1 MKKESDYFS
10 FRRRK
15 LPKPGLTMKLFILF
29 SLVCVFNTQAIDMKA
44 QQAEIQLNLKN
55 TPLTEVLKKIQQQS
69 GYNILYSNELIKNAK
84 PVNVTIQSKDIREV
98 MNTCL
103 SGNALAYEIE
113 NGTILI
119 KAQPAIPQSPSTQ
132 KIRGAVIETKTG
144 MPLPGVTVVA
154 EIEGKPLTGTATD
167 ADGHFEITLPSNIGE
182 LTSTCVGYKTIK
194 AKIETDK
201 EMTIRMFEEV
211 KAMDEVVVTGYF
223 TKAKSSYTGA
233 AKTVSGDE
241 LKTISSTNI
250 VTALAALTPGLEIV
264 ERSEFGSNPNKVPEL
279 LLRGMG
285 SFNNSNV
292 QVNQPTII
300 LDGIEISMQDL
311 YDLDMN
317 EIESIT
323 VLKDASATALY
334 GSRAA
339 NGVIVIER
347 KKLTVGNMRVSYNFT
362 GNVQFPYLKD
372 YNVLNA
378 RQKLEYER
386 LAGLYTADKQTD
398 QWGDPLPA
406 KEQWRLDSLYN
417 TRLQDVNRGVNSDW
431 LSQPARVAFSHDH
444 SLRLYGGASNIR
456 YELNGR
462 FNNVQ
467 GVMKE
472 DYRRR
477 YNLGFQL
484 QYHIQDKLTLS
495 NRTSYTEVNTKNT
508 PYGSFSQYT
517 LMNPYDRMYDTYG
530 NPNTALSW
538 DQNNPLYEAK
548 SGNRATSK
556 EKTFYN
562 NTDIRWE
569 INDLFRLNATFN
581 ITVTDGSGETFLS
594 PNSQV
599 FKNETDNSKKGSLAL
614 SSQSGSSYSG
624 TFVGAFNKTTE
635 KNSLIS
641 VNAGLEVR
649 HEHSETSSIET
660 LGYFDNE
667 LDFIGQGAGY
677 PTTKQPSGTQTLSSE
692 IGGFI
697 NGTYMYNNRYYADFV
712 YRLTGSSKF
721 GANNRYGQFW
731 SGGVGW
737 NLHNERLFQSD
748 KIDLLKLR
756 ASAGYTGK
764 VNFESFQAMT
774 IYKYSG
780 DLEYR
785 NGIGATP
792 ITIGNDDLKWEREL
806 SYNVGTDI
814 SLFGRRLNLTFD
826 AYLKKTTDLLLDES
840 KAPSTGITTGKENI
854 GEMTNK
860 GIEIQIDGYLL
871 QRPDLYWQLS
881 FNGYTNKNKIDKIS
895 TALKEQN
902 AANNSSGSVTPL
914 GQYEE
919 GESITALKVVRSA
932 GIDPATGQ
940 EVFYK
945 LNGERT
951 FEYDPDDKVIVGD
964 TEPKFRGNVST
975 NFYYKGFSVY
985 ILGTFKCGGYLYNST
1000 RASKIEG
1007 TDAKYNVDE
1016 RAFNERWKNPGDIAL
1031 YKNIAITGTTPKHTD
1046 RFVEKENVFTLTTFN
1061 LGYEFNQNICSRLH
1075 VRNLKLGVNFT
1086 DLFRISTVK
1095 IERGTDYLY
1104 SNGFEFTLSTT
1115 F

>member
-1 MKKESDYFS
+1 
-10 FRRRK
+10 
-15 LPKPGLTMKLFILF
+15 MKLFIFF
-29 SLVCVFNTQAIDMKA
+29 SLMCVLNTQAIVTNA
-44 QQAEIQLNLKN
+44 QQTGVQLNLKN
-55 TPLTEVLKKIQQQS
+55 KPLTEVLKIIQQQS
-69 GYNILYSNELIKNAK
+69 GYKFLYSNELLRNTK
-84 PVNVTIQSKDIREV
+84 PIDISIQSKNIEEV
-98 MNTCL
+98 MKACLESNTL
-103 SGNALAYEIE
+103 DYEID
-113 NGTILI
+113 NGTIII
-119 KAQPAIPQSPSTQ
+119 KPQAATPQTQ
-132 KIRGAVIETKTG
+132 KNQKIEGTVIDIKSG
-144 MPLPGVTVVA
+144 QPLPGVSVIA
-154 EIEGKPLTGTATD
+154 KRSGEALTGVATD
-167 ADGHFEITLPSNIGE
+167 EKGYFQIIIPADIQE
-182 LTSTCVGYKTIK
+182 LSFTSVGYKTSTE
-194 AKIETDK
+194 KIIPGK
-201 EMTIRMFEEV
+201 EMTVRMSEDV

-241 LKTISSTNI
+241 LKTISSTN
-250 VTALAALTPGLEIV
+250 VLTALAALTPGLEIV

-372 YNVLNA
+372 YNVLDA
-378 RQKLEYER
+378 GQKLEFER
-386 LAGLYTADKQTD
+386 LAGLYKAEGQKDEYNQD
-398 QWGDPLPA
+398 FPSS
-406 KEQWRLDSLYN
+406 EQWRLDSLYN
-417 TRLQDVNRGVNSDW
+417 TRLMEVNRGVNSDW
-431 LSQPARVAFSHDH
+431 LSQPARTAFSHDH

-484 QYHIQDKLTLS
+484 QYHIQDKLTLA
-495 NRTSYTEVNTKNT
+495 NRTSYTEINKKDS
-508 PYGSFSQYT
+508 PYGSFSKYT
-517 LMNPYDRMYDTYG
+517 LMNPYDRMYDEYG
-530 NPNTALSW
+530 KPNTQLSW
-538 DQNNPLYEAK
+538 NQNNPLYEAEL
-548 SGNRATSK
+548 GNRTTAK

-562 NTDIRWE
+562 NTDIRWD
-569 INDLFRLNATFN
+569 INKLFRLNATFN

-594 PNSQV
+594 PDSQT
-599 FKNETDNSKKGSLAL
+599 FKDEKDNAKKGSMTLTGA
-614 SSQSGSSYSG
+614 SGSSYAG
-624 TFVGAFNKTTE
+624 TLVGAFNKTTE
-635 KNSLIS
+635 DNSLIS
-641 VNAGLEVR
+641 VNAGVEIR
-649 HEHSETSSIET
+649 REHSETSSMKS
-660 LGYFDNE
+660 LGFYNNE

-677 PTTKQPSGTQTLSSE
+677 PTTEGPGGTQTLSSE
-692 IGGFI
+692 VGGFV
-697 NGTYMYNNRYYADFV
+697 NGNYMYKNRYYADFV

-721 GANNRYGQFW
+721 GSNNRYGHFW
-731 SGGVGW
+731 SGGIGW
-737 NLHNERLFQSD
+737 NLNNESFLQSD
-748 KIDLLKLR
+748 KIDLLKIR
-756 ASAGYTGK
+756 ASSGYTGK
-764 VNFESFQAMT
+764 VTFESFQAMT
-774 IYKYSG
+774 IYRYSG

-785 NGIGATP
+785 NGIGSTP
-792 ITIGNDDLKWEREL
+792 ITIGNDNLKWEREL
-806 SYNVGTDI
+806 TYNIGTDI
-814 SLFGRRLNLTFD
+814 SLFGRRLNLTLD
-826 AYLKKTTDLLLDES
+826 AYLKRTTDLLLDES
-840 KAPSTGITTGKENI
+840 KAPSTGVTTGKENI
-854 GEMTNK
+854 GEMKNK
-860 GIEIQIDGYLL
+860 GIEFQIDGFPI
-871 QRPDLYWQLS
+871 QNSDMYWQLS
-881 FNGYTNKNKIDKIS
+881 FNGYSNRNRIEKIS

-902 AANNSSGSVTPL
+902 EANNKTESLAPL

-940 EVFYK
+940 EVYYK
-945 LNGERT
+945 RNGEKT

-964 TEPKFRGNVST
+964 TEPKFRGNIST
-975 NFYYKGFSVY
+975 NFYYKGFSIY
-985 ILGTFKCGGYLYNST
+985 ILGSFKCGGYLYNST

-1007 TDAKYNVDE
+1007 ADPKYNVDQ
-1016 RAFNERWKNPGDIAL
+1016 RAFDERWKKPGDIAL
-1031 YKNIAITGTTPKHTD
+1031 YKDIAIKKSVPKHTD
-1046 RFVEKENVFTLTTFN
+1046 RFVEKENVFTLSTLN
-1061 LGYEFNQNICSRLH
+1061 LGYEFKPEICSRLH
-1075 VRNLKLGVNFT
+1075 VRNLRVGVNLT